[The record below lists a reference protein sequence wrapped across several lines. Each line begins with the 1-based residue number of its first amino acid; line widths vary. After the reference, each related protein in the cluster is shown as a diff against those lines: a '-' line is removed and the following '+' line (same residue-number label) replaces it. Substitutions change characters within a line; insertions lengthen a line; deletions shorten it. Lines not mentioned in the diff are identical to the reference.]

1 MRFLDGYDQLTD
13 GVITLRLTEQN
24 PGGGGMLPFYY
35 YDIFDPDGPVG
46 KISIRIGDNAHSYY
60 NGHIGY
66 EIGEA
71 HRGRHYALRACK
83 LVLPVAKAHGMQ
95 SLYLTCTA
103 SNIAS
108 RKILE
113 GLGPRCWKSRAS
125 RNAAFSGSPT
135 WRNTAFTGWIYPPE
149 PQKLNSR
156 CGGIG
161 RHKGLKIPRRRLRTG
176 SSPVS
181 GTISKR

>member
-1 MRFLDGYDQLTD
+1 MQFLGGYDQLTD
-13 GVITLRLTEQN
+13 GVITLCLTEQN

-83 LVLPVAKAHGMQ
+83 LVLPVAKAHGMRC
-95 SLYLTCTA
+95 LYLTGTA
-103 SNIAS
+103 SNVAS
-108 RKILE
+108 RKTLK
-113 GLGPRCWKSRAS
+113 GLGARLLEIAGIPERC
-125 RNAAFSGSPT
+125 FF
-135 WRNTAFTGWIYPPE
+135 WRPGIEKYCIY
-149 PQKLNSR
+149 
-156 CGGIG
+156 
-161 RHKGLKIPRRRLRTG
+161 RLDL
-176 SSPVS
+176 SSCPAK
-181 GTISKR
+181 TE